1 MSNRL
6 KDEKS
11 PYLFQHKD
19 NPVDWYPWCD
29 EAFAKAR
36 TEDKPIFLS
45 VGYSTCHWC
54 HVMAHESF
62 EDEAV
67 AGLLNRGF
75 VCIKVDR
82 EERPD
87 IDAVYMAVCQ
97 AVTGQGGW
105 PLTIIM
111 TPEQKPFFAGTYFP
125 KERYYDRPGLMDLL
139 NEVLRLWKVRRQEL
153 LRDSEEITALI
164 HKSSAAKETG
174 SGEAIP
180 GKKLLMKAYYIF
192 QKQFD
197 PLWGGFGGAPKFP
210 SPHNLLFL
218 MRYAKEE
225 KEPEALQMAEAT
237 LNAMADGGI
246 HDHIGGG
253 FSRYST
259 DEQWLVPHFEKML
272 YDNALLIL
280 AYLEAYR
287 VTEKE
292 KYRDMVRHTAD
303 YILRELTDRQGGF
316 YCGQDADSEGVEGKY
331 YVFTPDEVISVLGES
346 DGKEFCRLYGISEEG
361 NFEGKS
367 IPNRIRRVQAE
378 GKCKAS
384 AADRLYEYRLNRTS
398 LHKDDKVLLS
408 WNAWTILALARAG
421 AVLNEKRYLEAAKK
435 AREFIEAYMTGKD
448 GRLYLRFR
456 DGEAANQGQLE
467 DYAVYVLALLELYRT
482 DFQVEYLS
490 AAIQRAGQM
499 IRFFE
504 DEEAGGYF
512 INASDAAQLIAR
524 PKEMYDGAMPSG
536 NSAAAMALQKLA
548 ALTGDTGWQ
557 EAARRQLKY
566 CAREIYEYP
575 AGYSF
580 ALLAM
585 AEAVYPHRELV
596 CSVAGEMSEELREQL
611 ENLPIYGM
619 EILVKT
625 RENAEELAECAPFT
639 TEYPLPEEGVTYYL
653 CENGVCQTPV
663 RELSLLHEFFNQIQ

>member
-1 MSNRL
+1 MPNRL

-29 EAFAKAR
+29 EAFRKAR

-45 VGYSTCHWC
+45 IGYSTCHWC

-62 EDEAV
+62 EDKAI
-67 AGLLNRGF
+67 AKILNQGF

-87 IDAVYMAVCQ
+87 IDAVYMSVCQ
-97 AVTGQGGW
+97 TVTGQGGW

-125 KERYYDRPGLMDLL
+125 KERYYGRPGLMDIL
-139 NEVLRLWKVRRQEL
+139 NEVQKLWKTRRQEL
-153 LRDSEEITALI
+153 LRDSEEITAMI
-164 HKSSAAKETG
+164 NKNSAPQG
-174 SGEAIP
+174 SGSGGGFPDKEIF
-180 GKKLLMKAYYIF
+180 KKAYRIF
-192 QKQFD
+192 AKQFD
-197 PLWGGFGGAPKFP
+197 SVWGGFGGAPKFP

-225 KEPEALQMAEAT
+225 QEPEALQMAETT
-237 LNAMADGGI
+237 LNAMAKGGI

-280 AYLEAYR
+280 AYLEAYQ
-287 VTEKE
+287 VTKKE
-292 KYRDMVRHTAD
+292 TYRDIVRHTAD
-303 YILRELTDRQGGF
+303 YILRELTDEQGGF

-331 YVFTPDEVISVLGES
+331 YVFVPDEVMSVLGEA
-346 DGKEFCRLYGISEEG
+346 DGKEFCRLYGITGKG

-367 IPNRIRRVQAE
+367 IPNRIHHGRTEENDKVSDKE
-378 GKCKAS
+378 K
-384 AADRLYEYRLNRTS
+384 LYRYRLNRTT
-398 LHKDDKVLLS
+398 LHKDDKILLS

-421 AVLNEKRYLEAAKK
+421 AVLKEERYLEAARK
-435 AREFIEAYMTGKD
+435 AREFIEAHMTRED

-467 DYAVYVLALLELYRT
+467 DYAVYTLALLELYRI

-490 AAIQRAGQM
+490 CAIQRARQM

-504 DEEAGGYF
+504 DEKAGGYF
-512 INASDAAQLIAR
+512 INASDAVQLIAR

-548 ALTGDTGWQ
+548 ALTGDVYWQ
-557 EAARRQLKY
+557 DAARRQMRY
-566 CAREIYEYP
+566 CAGEISEYP
-575 AGYSF
+575 TGYSF
-580 ALLAM
+580 TLLAM
-585 AEAVYPHRELV
+585 ADAVYPHRELV
-596 CSVAGEMSEELREQL
+596 CTVSGEMSEKLQRQIDD
-611 ENLPIYGM
+611 LPIYGID
-619 EILVKT
+619 ILVKT
-625 RENAEELAECAPFT
+625 KENADDLAECAPFT
-639 TEYPLPEEGVTYYL
+639 AEYPLPEESVMYYL

-663 RELSLLHEFFNQIQ
+663 RELGFDKKE